1 MLLFD
6 YRGYG
11 ENTGHPSEEGLA
23 LDAAAARDW
32 LAARTEVDG
41 QRLVYF
47 GESLGGAVAL
57 RLAIEHP
64 PAALILRS
72 PFTSLADAG
81 RVHFPWL
88 PVGRLLLDRYPSASR
103 IADVRVPLLVI
114 AGDRDTIVPDTLSRQ
129 LFDAA
134 PEPKQFVL
142 IAGADHNDPQ
152 LLDGAELISEVVRFL
167 RENSV
172 L

>member
-1 MLLFD
+1 VK
-6 YRGYG
+6 
-11 ENTGHPSEEGLA
+11 A
-23 LDAAAARDW
+23 
-32 LAARTEVDG
+32 
-41 QRLVYF
+41 
-47 GESLGGAVAL
+47 
-57 RLAIEHP
+57 
-64 PAALILRS
+64 
-72 PFTSLADAG
+72 
-81 RVHFPWL
+81 
-88 PVGRLLLDRYPSASR
+88 
-103 IADVRVPLLVI
+103 PLLVI

-134 PEPKQFVL
+134 PEPKRFVL